1 MSTPVLYLFNGKI
14 GRVGN
19 VLLSKQEP
27 PPPPDYVQIG
37 DQIWKNSNLAL
48 DDGGEGIFISNGNYF
63 YSVAALNRINTSLQG
78 TGWHVP
84 SRDEFITLG
93 CYISGSTD
101 RTKSS
106 YEGANTLKSTT
117 GWNGGHNGT
126 NSTGFNALPIGY
138 GYKSGNTISLLY
150 ETKNAKIWSSTFN
163 SAGYA
168 FNLGLSEDNYAS
180 TSQVGWED
188 QAYNSIR
195 LIKDS

>member
-1 MSTPVLYLFNGKI
+1 MSKPVLYLFNGKI

-84 SRDEFITLG
+84 SKDEFITLG

-101 RTKSS
+101 RTKTS

-138 GYKSGNTISLLY
+138 GYKSSDTISLYY
-150 ETKNAKIWSSTFN
+150 ETKKAMFWSSTAAY
-163 SAGYA
+163 AGALY
-168 FNLGLSEDNYAS
+168 NLGLEESDYAS
-180 TSQVGWED
+180 ASQVGWPN
-188 QAYNSIR
+188 QAYYSIR